1 MVWSAPAPRLRLAV
15 SRADDHTVL
24 HVAGEL
30 DTLAVPALEHALH
43 GLETPT
49 GRVELDL
56 SRVTFCS
63 LAGVELLVS
72 AHRRAAAAG
81 ASLTVRRAH
90 SAVAHTM
97 RLCRVPS
104 GLRAPAPNGHR
115 DEHAYARD
123 LLRDALALALRITGA
138 PMGNAQL
145 YDPEAGALR
154 IVAQRGFHQPF
165 LSYFET
171 VQDRESACGVA
182 LQDQSGVFVEEVAAS
197 PVFLGTPALDVLREA
212 GVGGVASVPVAA
224 PGGVRLGVISV
235 HRPLAGHWTDEQRA
249 TLGSLARATG
259 SAWHDLRHQTGRG
272 LARVAL
278 PLPPPLPS
286 PRSGAVGGADR

>member
-1 MVWSAPAPRLRLAV
+1 MVWFAPAPRLRLAV

-30 DTLAVPALEHALH
+30 DTLAVPALDQVLH
-43 GLETPT
+43 GLEALN

-72 AHRRAAAAG
+72 AHHRAAAAG

-90 SAVAHTM
+90 SAVTHTL

-104 GLRAPAPNGHR
+104 GLRAPAPGGPR
-115 DEHAYARD
+115 DEHRYARG
-123 LLRDALALALRITGA
+123 LLRDALVLALRITGA

-145 YDPEAGALR
+145 YDPDSGTLR

-182 LQDQSGVFVEEVAAS
+182 LQDQRGIFVEEVAAS
-197 PVFLGTPALDVLREA
+197 PVFLGTPALDVLRDS
-212 GVGGVASVPVAA
+212 GVGGVASVPVAT
-224 PGGVRLGVISV
+224 PGGVRIGVISV
-235 HRPLAGHWTDEQRA
+235 HRLEPARWSDEQRA

-259 SAWHDLRHQTGRG
+259 SAWHDLRHEAGRG
-272 LARVAL
+272 LARTPV
-278 PLPPPLPS
+278 
-286 PRSGAVGGADR
+286 PRLGAVGAAER